1 MEQGEII
8 QELNRIIAENGGE
21 VPEACAYERDTKE
34 AHEVLDP
41 CCGSRKFYFDKRSP
55 FVIYG
60 DIRDE
65 TYVQCD
71 GRLLEVKPDQQM
83 DVTKLP
89 FDDESFSL
97 VVFDPPHL
105 KYAGKNSYMYQ
116 SYGVLPANGL
126 EFLQEGFKEC
136 WRVLKKNGTLIF
148 KWNECQIRLPIVLRT
163 IGKTPL
169 FGNRKPCGRRAE
181 TYWMVF
187 FKGEDDD
194 AR

>member
-1 MEQGEII
+1 MYQDEITRKLNEII
-8 QELNRIIAENGGE
+8 IENGGE
-21 VPEACAYERDTKE
+21 VPEVKAHEEAAKE
-34 AHEVLDP
+34 THEVLDP

-71 GRLLEVKPDQQM
+71 GRLLEIKPDQQM
-83 DVTKLP
+83 DVTNLP

-105 KYAGKNSYMYQ
+105 KYAGKSSYMYQ
-116 SYGVLPANGL
+116 SYGALPDNAL
-126 EFLQEGFKEC
+126 DFLRDGFNEC

-181 TYWMVF
+181 VYWMVF
-187 FKGEDDD
+187 FKGDEK
-194 AR
+194 

>member
-1 MEQGEII
+1 MQ
-8 QELNRIIAENGGE
+8 
-21 VPEACAYERDTKE
+21 
-34 AHEVLDP
+34 VLDP
-41 CCGSRKFYFDKRSP
+41 CCGSRKFYFDKKSP

-60 DIRDE
+60 DIRDAS
-65 TYVQCD
+65 YIQCD

-83 DVTKLP
+83 DVTNLP

-116 SYGVLPANGL
+116 SYGILPKDDL
-126 EFLQEGFKEC
+126 SFLRKGFDEC

-148 KWNECQIRLPIVLRT
+148 KWNETHIQLHVVLE
-163 IGKTPL
+163 ILGKKPL
-169 FGNRKPCGRRAE
+169 FGNKKPSGRQGR
-181 TYWMVF
+181 TFWMVF
-187 FKGEDDD
+187 FKGDLND

>member
-1 MEQGEII
+1 MQ
-8 QELNRIIAENGGE
+8 
-21 VPEACAYERDTKE
+21 
-34 AHEVLDP
+34 VLDP
-41 CCGSRKFYFDKRSP
+41 CCGSRKFYFDKQSP

-65 TYVQCD
+65 NYVQCD
-71 GRLLEVKPDQQM
+71 GRLLEVKPDQTM
-83 DVTKLP
+83 DVTELP

-105 KYAGKNSYMYQ
+105 KYAGKSSYMYQ
-116 SYGVLPANGL
+116 SYGVLPDNPL
-126 EFLQEGFKEC
+126 DFLREGFNEC
-136 WRVLKKNGTLIF
+136 WRVLKTNGTLIF
-148 KWNECQIRLPIVLRT
+148 KWNENQIPLHIVLSA
-163 IGKTPL
+163 IGRKPL
-169 FGNRKPCGRRAE
+169 FGNRKPGGKRGE